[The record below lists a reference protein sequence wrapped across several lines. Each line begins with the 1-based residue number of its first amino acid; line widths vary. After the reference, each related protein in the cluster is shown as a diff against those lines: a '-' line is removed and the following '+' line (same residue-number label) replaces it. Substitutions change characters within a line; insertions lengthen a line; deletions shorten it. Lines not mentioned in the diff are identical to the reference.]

1 MTKNSQLFPCGR
13 VPNLL
18 SRREWL
24 CRAGAGAGMIGLA
37 NLLAEQNLLAAPQTE
52 SSSKPVASLLPRQGH
67 FEAKANS
74 VIWLF
79 MEGAPSGVDMFDRK
93 PELDKRDGD
102 TTDIQAF
109 FGNPGPLM
117 KSPFSFKQYGEC
129 GQWVCDKYTNVARH
143 VDKMAFIKSCY
154 SESNDHVP
162 AIYQINSGL
171 PRPGFPT
178 AGAWV
183 TYGLGSENQSLP
195 GYVVMGNTQG
205 AKGGPHNWGSGFLP
219 STFQGTLFQSQ
230 GTPVLNLNR
239 QPKITRQDQRAQLD
253 LMAKLNDEHMRRHT
267 RDAEFANRMQSFEL
281 AFRMQKEATEVVDLS
296 RETKAM
302 HELYGIDN
310 PRSKSFGSKCLMARR
325 LVESGVR
332 FVQVYSDGEWDA
344 HDNLE
349 ENHTHHCLATD
360 VPVAGLLTDL
370 EERGLL
376 DSTLVIWGG
385 EFGRMPIS
393 QNGKGRDHN
402 PKGFMQW
409 MAGAGIKG
417 GVSYGETDEIGYEA
431 VENRVSVNDL
441 HATILHL
448 LGLDHE
454 RLTYFHNGRSYRLT
468 DVAGEVIQEILS

>member
-1 MTKNSQLFPCGR
+1 
-13 VPNLL
+13 
-18 SRREWL
+18 
-24 CRAGAGAGMIGLA
+24 MIGIA
-37 NLLAEQNLLAAPQTE
+37 NLLAEENLLAAPQSE
-52 SSSKPVASLLPRQGH
+52 NSSAPETSLHPRIGH
-67 FEAKANS
+67 FPAKVKS

-79 MEGAPSGVDMFDRK
+79 MEGAPSAVDMFDRK
-93 PELDKRDGD
+93 PELDKRDGA

-117 KSPFSFKQYGEC
+117 KSPFSFRQYGEC

-143 VDKMAFIKSCY
+143 VDKMAFIKSCH

-171 PRPGFPT
+171 ARPGFPT

-183 TYGLGSENQSLP
+183 TYGLGSENQNLP

-205 AKGGPHNWGSGFLP
+205 AKGGPHNWGAGFLP
-219 STFQGTLFQSQ
+219 STFQGTLFRSQ

-239 QPKITRQDQRAQLD
+239 QPKITKQDQRAQLD
-253 LMAKLNDEHMRRHT
+253 LMARLNDEHMRRHT

-296 RETKAM
+296 RETQGM
-302 HELYGIDN
+302 HQLYGIDR
-310 PRSKSFGSKCLMARR
+310 PRTKSFGSKCLMARR

-349 ENHTHHCLATD
+349 ENHTHHCAATD
-360 VPVAGLLTDL
+360 VPVAGLLSDL

-431 VENRVSVNDL
+431 VENPVSVNDL

-454 RLTYFHNGRSYRLT
+454 RLTYSHNGRSYRLT
-468 DVAGEVIQEILS
+468 DVAGQVIQDILS

>member
-1 MTKNSQLFPCGR
+1 MFKTSSLFNCGR
-13 VPNLL
+13 VADLL

-24 CRAGAGAGMIGLA
+24 CRAGGGAGMIGLA
-37 NLLAEQNLLAAPQTE
+37 NLLADEKLLAGPPIEGA
-52 SSSKPVASLLPRQGH
+52 SDPVTSLLPRQGH
-67 FEAKANS
+67 FPAKAKS

-79 MEGAPSGVDMFDRK
+79 MEGAPSAVDMFDRK
-93 PELDKRDGD
+93 PELDKRDGA

-117 KSPFSFKQYGEC
+117 KSPFSFQQYGEC
-129 GQWVCDKYTNVARH
+129 GQWVCDKYTNVAKH
-143 VDKMAFIKSCY
+143 VDKLAFIKSCY

-183 TYGLGSENQSLP
+183 TYGLGSENQDLP

-205 AKGGPHNWGSGFLP
+205 AKGGPHNWGAGFLP
-219 STFQGTLFQSQ
+219 STFQGTLFRSQ

-239 QPKITRQDQRAQLD
+239 QPKVTKQDQRAQLD

-296 RETKAM
+296 RETQDM
-302 HELYGIDN
+302 HKLYGIDN
-310 PRSKSFGSKCLMARR
+310 PASKSFGSKCLMARR

-344 HDNLE
+344 HSNLE
-349 ENHTHHCLATD
+349 KNHKEHCAATD
-360 VPVAGLLTDL
+360 VPVAGLLSDL
-370 EERGLL
+370 EARGLL

-402 PKGFMQW
+402 PKGFLQW

-417 GVSYGETDEIGYEA
+417 GTSYGETDEIGYEA

-448 LGLDHE
+448 LGIDHE
-454 RLTYFHNGRSYRLT
+454 RLTYFHNGRSFRLT
-468 DVAGEVIQEILS
+468 DVAGKVIQQILA

>member
-1 MTKNSQLFPCGR
+1 
-13 VPNLL
+13 
-18 SRREWL
+18 
-24 CRAGAGAGMIGLA
+24 MIGLA
-37 NLLAEQNLLAAPQTE
+37 NLMADQKLLAAPQAE
-52 SSSKPVASLLPRQGH
+52 SSAKPVTSLVPRQGH
-67 FEAKANS
+67 FPAKAKS

-79 MEGAPSGVDMFDRK
+79 MEGAPSAVDMFDRK

-102 TTDIQAF
+102 TTDIKAF

-129 GQWVCDKYTNVARH
+129 GQWVCDKYTNVAKH
-143 VDKMAFIKSCY
+143 VDKMAFLKSCY

-219 STFQGTLFQSQ
+219 STFQGTLFRSQ

-239 QPKITRQDQRAQLD
+239 QPKITKQDQRAQLD

-267 RDAEFANRMQSFEL
+267 DDAEFANRMQSFEL
-281 AFRMQKEATEVVDLS
+281 AFRMQKEATDVVDLS
-296 RETKAM
+296 QETKAT
-302 HELYGIDN
+302 HDLYGINN

-344 HDNLE
+344 HNNLN
-349 ENHTHHCLATD
+349 ENHTHHCAATD
-360 VPVAGLLTDL
+360 VPVAGLLSDL

-376 DSTLVIWGG
+376 EDTLVIWGA

-402 PKGFMQW
+402 PKGFLQW
-409 MAGAGIKG
+409 MAGAGIKPG
-417 GVSYGETDEIGYEA
+417 TSYGETDEIGYEA
-431 VENRVSVNDL
+431 VEDRVSVNDF
-441 HATILHL
+441 HATVLHL

-454 RLTYFHNGRSYRLT
+454 RLTYSHNGRSYRLT
-468 DVAGEVIQEILS
+468 DVAGEVIQDILA

>member
-1 MTKNSQLFPCGR
+1 MTKTSRLFSCGR
-13 VPNLL
+13 VANLL

-37 NLLAEQNLLAAPQTE
+37 DLLAAEGLLAAPQTV
-52 SSSKPVASLLPRQGH
+52 SSSTPVTSLLPRQSH
-67 FEAKANS
+67 FAAKAKA

-79 MEGAPSGVDMFDRK
+79 MEGAPSAVDMFDRK
-93 PELDKRDGD
+93 PELDKRDGE
-102 TTDIQAF
+102 TTSIQAF

-129 GQWVCDKYTNVARH
+129 GQWVCDKYTNVAKH
-143 VDKMAFIKSCY
+143 VDKLAFIKSCH

-183 TYGLGSENQSLP
+183 TYGLGSENQNLP

-205 AKGGPHNWGSGFLP
+205 AKGGPHNWGAGFLP
-219 STFQGTLFQSQ
+219 STFQGTLFRSQ
-230 GTPVLNLNR
+230 GAPVLNLNR
-239 QPKITRQDQRAQLD
+239 QPEVTKQDQRAQLD
-253 LMAKLNDEHMRRHT
+253 LMAKLNDEHMRRHA
-267 RDAEFANRMQSFEL
+267 RDAEFANRMESFEL
-281 AFRMQKEATEVVDLS
+281 AFRMHEEATEVVDLS
-296 RETKAM
+296 RETQAM
-302 HELYGIDN
+302 HELYGIN
-310 PRSKSFGSKCLMARR
+310 TPASKSFGSKCLMARR
-325 LVESGVR
+325 LIESGVR

-344 HDNLE
+344 HGNLE
-349 ENHTHHCLATD
+349 ENHSHHCAATD

-370 EERGLL
+370 EARGLL

-402 PKGFMQW
+402 PKGFLQW

-431 VENRVSVNDL
+431 VVDRVSVNDL

-454 RLTYFHNGRSYRLT
+454 RLTYRYDGRDFRLT
-468 DVAGEVIQEILS
+468 DLAGHIVHDIIA

>member
-1 MTKNSQLFPCGR
+1 MSFTNFPCGR
-13 VPNLL
+13 TAKPL

-24 CRAGAGAGMIGLA
+24 RRAGGGAGMIAMA
-37 NLLAEQNLLAAPQTE
+37 NLLAEQHALSATTE
-52 SSSKPVASLLPRQGH
+52 TTNSLETRHSHYPPK
-67 FEAKANS
+67 AKS

-79 MEGAPSGVDMFDRK
+79 MEGAPSAVDMFDPK
-93 PELDKRDGD
+93 PELTKRHGQ
-102 TTDIQAF
+102 TTDIEAF

-117 KSPFSFKQYGEC
+117 KSPFKFKQYGEC
-129 GQWVCDKYTNVARH
+129 GQWVCDRYTHVAQH
-143 VDKMAFIKSCY
+143 VDKLALIKSCH

-183 TYGLGSENQSLP
+183 TYGLGSENQNLP
-195 GYVVMGNTQG
+195 GYVVMGNTKG

-219 STFQGTLFQSQ
+219 STFAGTLFRSQ
-230 GTPVLNLNR
+230 GAPILNLQR
-239 QPKITRQDQRAQLD
+239 QPQIMAGDQRAQLD
-253 LMAKLNDEHMRRHT
+253 LMSKLNDEHMSRHAG
-267 RDAEFANRMQSFEL
+267 DAEFANRMRSFEL
-281 AFRMQKEATEVVDLS
+281 AYRMQSEATEVVDLS
-296 RETKAM
+296 RESPATHK
-302 HELYGIDN
+302 LYGIDN
-310 PRSKSFGSKCLMARR
+310 PASRSYGSKCLMARR

-344 HDNLE
+344 HNNLE
-349 ENHTHHCLATD
+349 KNHTEHCLATD

-370 EERGLL
+370 EQRGLL
-376 DSTLVIWGG
+376 EETLVIWGG

-393 QNGKGRDHN
+393 QNGNGRDHN
-402 PKGFMQW
+402 PNGFMQF

-417 GVSYGETDEIGYEA
+417 GVSYGELDEIGYAA

-468 DVAGEVIQEILS
+468 DVAGQVIRDILA

>member
-1 MTKNSQLFPCGR
+1 MNNHFSLFPCGQ
-13 VPNLL
+13 VADPQT
-18 SRREWL
+18 RRDWL
-24 CRAGAGAGMIGLA
+24 RRSGAGAGMIGLA
-37 NLLAEQNLLAAPQTE
+37 SLFAEQGLLATQASEAAVVSATDLQ
-52 SSSKPVASLLPRQGH
+52 PRPGH
-67 FEAKANS
+67 FPAKAKS

-79 MEGAPSGVDMFDRK
+79 MEGAPSAVDIFDRK
-93 PELDKRDGD
+93 PELDKRDG
-102 TTDIQAF
+102 TTTSIQAF

-117 KSPFSFKQYGEC
+117 KSPFAFKQYGEC
-129 GQWVCDKYTNVARH
+129 GQWVCDKYTNVAQH

-178 AGAWV
+178 AGSWV
-183 TYGLGSENQSLP
+183 TYGLGSENQNLP
-195 GYVVMGNTQG
+195 GYVVLGNTQG

-219 STFQGTLFQSQ
+219 STFQGTLFRSQ
-230 GTPVLNLNR
+230 GAPILNLNR
-239 QPKITRQDQRAQLD
+239 QPEVTEKDQRAQLD
-253 LMAKLNDEHMRRHT
+253 LMAKLNAQHALRHT
-267 RDAEFANRMQSFEL
+267 ADVEFANRVQSFEL
-281 AFRMQKEATEVVDLS
+281 AFRMQRDALDVVDLS
-296 RETKAM
+296 RETEAT
-302 HELYGIDN
+302 HALYGIDQ
-310 PRSKSFGSKCLMARR
+310 PQSKSFGSKCLMARR
-325 LVESGVR
+325 LIESGVR

-349 ENHTHHCLATD
+349 QNHTHHCAATD
-360 VPVAGLLTDL
+360 IPVAGLLSDL
-370 EERGLL
+370 EARGLL

-402 PKGFMQW
+402 PKGFLQW

-417 GVSYGETDEIGYEA
+417 GTSYGATDEIGYEA

-441 HATILHL
+441 HATLLHL
-448 LGLDHE
+448 LGIDHE

-468 DVAGEVIQEILS
+468 DVAGKVIADILS

>member
-1 MTKNSQLFPCGR
+1 
-13 VPNLL
+13 
-18 SRREWL
+18 
-24 CRAGAGAGMIGLA
+24 MIGLA
-37 NLLAEQNLLAAPQTE
+37 SLLAEENLLAAPETA
-52 SSSKPVASLLPRQGH
+52 SPSAPVTSLVPRQGH
-67 FEAKANS
+67 FPAKAKS
-74 VIWLF
+74 IIWLF
-79 MEGAPSGVDMFDRK
+79 MEGAPSAVDMFDHK
-93 PELDKRDGD
+93 PELDKKDGA

-117 KSPFSFKQYGEC
+117 KSPFSFRQYGEC
-129 GQWVCDKYTNVARH
+129 GQKVCDQYTNVARH

-178 AGAWV
+178 AGAWA
-183 TYGLGSENQSLP
+183 TYGLGSENQDLP

-205 AKGGPHNWGSGFLP
+205 AKGGPHNWGAGFLP
-219 STFQGTLFQSQ
+219 STFQGTLFRSQ

-239 QPKITRQDQRAQLD
+239 QPQITKQDQRAQLD
-253 LMAKLNDEHMRRHT
+253 LMAKLNDEHMQRHT

-296 RETKAM
+296 RETQDM
-302 HELYGIDN
+302 HKLYGIDK

-332 FVQVYSDGEWDA
+332 FVQVFSDGEWDA

-349 ENHTHHCLATD
+349 ENHKHHCAATD
-360 VPVAGLLTDL
+360 VPVAGLLSDL

-431 VENRVSVNDL
+431 VENPVSVNDL
-441 HATILHL
+441 HATMLHL

-454 RLTYFHNGRSYRLT
+454 RLTYSHNGRSYRLT
-468 DVAGEVIQEILS
+468 DVAGKVIEEILA

>member
-1 MTKNSQLFPCGR
+1 
-13 VPNLL
+13 
-18 SRREWL
+18 
-24 CRAGAGAGMIGLA
+24 MIGLA
-37 NLLAEQNLLAAPQTE
+37 NLLADQNLLAAPQTDR
-52 SSSKPVASLLPRQGH
+52 SSKPVSSLVPRQGH
-67 FEAKANS
+67 FPAKAKS

-79 MEGAPSGVDMFDRK
+79 MEGAPSAVDMFDPK
-93 PELDKRDGD
+93 PELEKRDGD

-129 GQWVCDKYTNVARH
+129 GQWVCDKYTHVARH

-205 AKGGPHNWGSGFLP
+205 AKGGPHNWGAGFLP
-219 STFQGTLFQSQ
+219 STFQGTLFRSQ

-239 QPKITRQDQRAQLD
+239 QPKVTLQDQRAQLD

-267 RDAEFANRMQSFEL
+267 DDAEFANRMQSFEL

-302 HELYGIDN
+302 HELYGINN
-310 PRSKSFGSKCLMARR
+310 PRSNSFGSKCLMARR

-344 HDNLE
+344 HNNLA

-370 EERGLL
+370 EQRGLL
-376 DSTLVIWGG
+376 DETLVIWGA

-402 PKGFMQW
+402 PNGFLQW

-417 GVSYGETDEIGYEA
+417 GVSYGETDEIGYKA
-431 VENRVSVNDL
+431 VQNRVSVNDF

-468 DVAGEVIQEILS
+468 DVAGNVIQDILS

>member
-1 MTKNSQLFPCGR
+1 MTNNSRLFPCGQ
-13 VPNLL
+13 VANML

-37 NLLAEQNLLAAPQTE
+37 SLMAEQGLLAAPQAAG
-52 SSSKPVASLLPRQGH
+52 SSTSTTSLLPRQGH
-67 FEAKANS
+67 FEAKAKS

-79 MEGAPSGVDMFDRK
+79 MEGAPSAVDMFDRK
-93 PELDKRDGD
+93 PELDKRDGE
-102 TTDIQAF
+102 TTSIQAF

-129 GQWVCDKYTNVARH
+129 GQWVCDKYTNVAKH

-183 TYGLGSENQSLP
+183 TYGLGSENQNLP
-195 GYVVMGNTQG
+195 GYIVMGNTQG

-219 STFQGTLFQSQ
+219 STFQGTLFRSQ
-230 GTPVLNLNR
+230 GAPVLNLNR
-239 QPKITRQDQRAQLD
+239 QPEVTEQDQRAQLD
-253 LMAKLNDEHMRRHT
+253 LMAKLNEEHMRRHAQ
-267 RDAEFANRMQSFEL
+267 DAEFANRMESFEL
-281 AFRMQKEATEVVDLS
+281 AFRMQEEATDVVDLS
-296 RETKAM
+296 QETQAM
-302 HELYGIDN
+302 HELYGINN
-310 PRSKSFGSKCLMARR
+310 PASKSFGSKCLMARR
-325 LVESGVR
+325 LIESGVR

-344 HDNLE
+344 HGNLE
-349 ENHTHHCLATD
+349 ENHTHHCAATD

-370 EERGLL
+370 EARGLL

-402 PKGFMQW
+402 PKGFLQW

-417 GVSYGETDEIGYEA
+417 GASYGETDEIGYEA
-431 VENRVSVNDL
+431 VVDRVSVNDL

-468 DVAGEVIQEILS
+468 DVAGQVIQEILA

>member
-1 MTKNSQLFPCGR
+1 
-13 VPNLL
+13 
-18 SRREWL
+18 
-24 CRAGAGAGMIGLA
+24 MIGLA
-37 NLLAEQNLLAAPQTE
+37 GLMADQNLLGAPASE
-52 SSSKPVASLLPRQGH
+52 SPSAPVTSLLPRPSH
-67 FEAKANS
+67 FPAKAKS

-79 MEGAPSGVDMFDRK
+79 MEGAPSAVDMFDRK
-93 PELDKRDGD
+93 TELDKRDGD

-129 GQWVCDKYTNVARH
+129 GQWVCDKYTHVAKH

-178 AGAWV
+178 AGAWA
-183 TYGLGSENQSLP
+183 TYGLGSENQNLP

-205 AKGGPHNWGSGFLP
+205 AKGGPHNWGAGFLP
-219 STFQGTLFQSQ
+219 STFQGTLFRSQ
-230 GTPVLNLNR
+230 GAPVLNLNR
-239 QPKITRQDQRAQLD
+239 QPKITKQDQRAQLD
-253 LMAKLNDEHMRRHT
+253 LMAKLNDEHMRSYT

-296 RETKAM
+296 QETKAM
-302 HELYGIDN
+302 QSLYGIDN
-310 PRSKSFGSKCLMARR
+310 PASKSFGSKCLMARR

-344 HDNLE
+344 HDDLE
-349 ENHTHHCLATD
+349 ENHTHHCAATD
-360 VPVAGLLTDL
+360 APVAGLLSDL
-370 EERGLL
+370 EARGLL

-402 PKGFMQW
+402 PKGFLQW

-417 GVSYGETDEIGYEA
+417 GVSHGETDEIGYEA
-431 VENRVSVNDL
+431 VENPVSVNDL
-441 HATILHL
+441 HATILQL

-468 DVAGEVIQEILS
+468 DVAGEVIQQILS

>member
-1 MTKNSQLFPCGR
+1 ML
-13 VPNLL
+13 
-18 SRREWL
+18 
-24 CRAGAGAGMIGLA
+24 GMA
-37 NLLAEQNLLAAPQTE
+37 NLLADQNLLAAPPTE
-52 SSSKPVASLLPRQGH
+52 ASSDPVTSLQPRRSH
-67 FEAKANS
+67 FAAKAKS

-79 MEGAPSGVDMFDRK
+79 MEGAPSAVDIFDHK
-93 PELDKRDGD
+93 PELDKRDGE

-117 KSPFSFKQYGEC
+117 KSPFSFKKYGEC
-129 GQWVCDKYTNVARH
+129 GQWVCDKYTHVAKH
-143 VDKMAFIKSCY
+143 VDKMAFIKSCH

-183 TYGLGSENQSLP
+183 TYGLGSENQNLP

-205 AKGGPHNWGSGFLP
+205 AKGGPHNWGAGFLP
-219 STFQGTLFQSQ
+219 STFQGTLFRSQ
-230 GTPVLNLNR
+230 GTPVLNLDR
-239 QPKITRQDQRAQLD
+239 QPEITKQDQRAQLD

-281 AFRMQKEATEVVDLS
+281 AFRMQKEATEAVDLS
-296 RETKAM
+296 QETRAM

-310 PRSKSFGSKCLMARR
+310 PKSKSFGTKCLMARR

-344 HDNLE
+344 HGNLE
-349 ENHTHHCLATD
+349 KNHTQHCEATD
-360 VPVAGLLTDL
+360 VPVAGLLSDL
-370 EERGLL
+370 EARGLL

-402 PKGFMQW
+402 PKGFLQW

-431 VENRVSVNDL
+431 VEDRVSVNDL

-454 RLTYFHNGRSYRLT
+454 RLTYYHNGRSYRLT
-468 DVAGEVIQEILS
+468 DVAGKVIQEILA

>member
-1 MTKNSQLFPCGR
+1 
-13 VPNLL
+13 
-18 SRREWL
+18 
-24 CRAGAGAGMIGLA
+24 MIGLA
-37 NLLAEQNLLAAPQTE
+37 SLLAEQNLLAAPQGE
-52 SSSKPVASLLPRQGH
+52 SAAREVTSLTPRPSH
-67 FEAKANS
+67 FAPRAKS

-79 MEGAPSGVDMFDRK
+79 MEGAPSAVDIFDPK
-93 PELDKRDGD
+93 PELDKRDGE

-129 GQWVCDKYTNVARH
+129 GQWVCDKYTNVAKH

-183 TYGLGSENQSLP
+183 TYGLGSENQDLP
-195 GYVVMGNTQG
+195 GYIVMGNTQG

-219 STFQGTLFQSQ
+219 STFQGTLFRPQ
-230 GTPVLNLNR
+230 GTPILNLKR
-239 QPKITRQDQRAQLD
+239 QPQITRQDQRAQLD
-253 LMAKLNDEHMRRHT
+253 FMAQLNEEHGRRHT
-267 RDAEFANRMQSFEL
+267 ADAEFANRMQSFEL
-281 AFRMQKEATEVVDLS
+281 AFRMQKEAMEVVDLA
-296 RETKAM
+296 RETPATHK
-302 HELYGIDN
+302 LYGIDN
-310 PRSKSFGSKCLMARR
+310 PQSKSFGSKCLMARR

-344 HDNLE
+344 HNNLQ
-349 ENHTHHCLATD
+349 ENHTQHCAATD

-370 EERGLL
+370 EARGLL
-376 DSTLVIWGG
+376 DSTLVIWGA

-402 PKGFMQW
+402 PNGFLQW

-417 GVSYGETDEIGYEA
+417 GVSYGETDEIGYAA
-431 VENRVSVNDL
+431 VENRVSVNDF
-441 HATILHL
+441 HATLLHL

-468 DVAGEVIQEILS
+468 DVAGEVIQEILA

>member
-1 MTKNSQLFPCGR
+1 
-13 VPNLL
+13 
-18 SRREWL
+18 
-24 CRAGAGAGMIGLA
+24 MIGLA
-37 NLLAEQNLLAAPQTE
+37 NLLAEQGLLAAPQTE
-52 SSSKPVASLLPRQGH
+52 GSAKPVTSLLPRPGH
-67 FEAKANS
+67 FAAKAKS

-79 MEGAPSGVDMFDRK
+79 MEGAPSAVDMFDRK
-93 PELDKRDGD
+93 PELDKRDGK

-117 KSPFSFKQYGEC
+117 KSPFSFKQYGDC

-143 VDKMAFIKSCY
+143 VDKMAFIKSCH

-183 TYGLGSENQSLP
+183 TYGLGSENQNLP

-205 AKGGPHNWGSGFLP
+205 AKGGPHNWGAGFLP
-219 STFQGTLFQSQ
+219 STFQGTLFRSQ
-230 GTPVLNLNR
+230 GAPVLNLNR
-239 QPKITRQDQRAQLD
+239 QPKITKQDQRAQLD

-267 RDAEFANRMQSFEL
+267 DDAEFANRMESFEL

-296 RETKAM
+296 RETQAM

-325 LVESGVR
+325 LAESGVR

-349 ENHTHHCLATD
+349 ENHTHHCAATD

-370 EERGLL
+370 EARGLL

-393 QNGKGRDHN
+393 QKGKGRDHN
-402 PKGFMQW
+402 PKGFLQW

-448 LGLDHE
+448 LGLNHE

-468 DVAGEVIQEILS
+468 DVAGEVITEVLS